1 MTLCVDFWMLPAW
14 RTAGFKIEEPFSDY
28 IWLGGSYIGKTNVQF
43 QVWQYMTPYRFR
55 RRILSKK
62 KQASAACIVNLYCTR
77 KLQIANSRSPG
88 SPRSY
93 LNLQSSIMDHSPR
106 ALFLWFSIKLSFYP
120 ATNQAPIKV
129 KCRRKTSTIL
139 LATQTH
145 SSMQDKASE
154 VVALGGFNFV
164 SHLSRLISKLKVISD
179 KCFSTQFENSR
190 LSLLLYALC
199 MNSACVSGS
208 LTVGCFALE
217 LFRTISHRFLSI
229 IPQQVWR
236 MRQQHTVGT
245 VISLLSH
252 LTRRLR
258 AIVFSFTVLLSD
270 FAHSKPLAANGGF
283 ERSFGACTSQWNSA
297 TIADPHCQKSTTRQ
311 KWGLPEEYIWSV
323 LFCM

>member
-93 LNLQSSIMDHSPR
+93 LNLQS
-106 ALFLWFSIKLSFYP
+106 
-120 ATNQAPIKV
+120 
-129 KCRRKTSTIL
+129 RKTSTIL

-199 MNSACVSGS
+199 MNSAWVSGS

-245 VISLLSH
+245 LISLLSH

-270 FAHSKPLAANGGF
+270 LAHSKPLAANGGF

>member
-14 RTAGFKIEEPFSDY
+14 RAAGFKIEEPFSDY
-28 IWLGGSYIGKTNVQF
+28 IWLGGSYVGKINVQF
-43 QVWQYMTPYRFR
+43 QVWQYMTPYCFR

-77 KLQIANSRSPG
+77 KLQIAKSRSPG

-93 LNLQSSIMDHSPR
+93 LNLQSSIMNHSPR
-106 ALFLWFSIKLSFYP
+106 ALFLWFSIKLPFYP

-179 KCFSTQFENSR
+179 KMWQVFLYSIREFETFSSTLRTLHEQCLGLWVSDCGM
-190 LSLLLYALC
+190 LC
-199 MNSACVSGS
+199 LG
-208 LTVGCFALE
+208 
-217 LFRTISHRFLSI
+217 TISKHLPSI
-229 IPQQVWR
+229 PIHHPP
-236 MRQQHTVGT
+236 TG
-245 VISLLSH
+245 LENE
-252 LTRRLR
+252 
-258 AIVFSFTVLLSD
+258 
-270 FAHSKPLAANGGF
+270 AA
-283 ERSFGACTSQWNSA
+283 ER
-297 TIADPHCQKSTTRQ
+297 
-311 KWGLPEEYIWSV
+311 
-323 LFCM
+323 